1 MLYLIQT
8 NNNWPYFLL
17 ALMLGLLVGAW
28 MWARRRHR
36 VTLAEPGDA
45 VVQRTLA
52 REAAAVVPQAAAP
65 AIEPVIPPAPPAAA
79 MGASPF
85 LAAPEG
91 PADDLLLIK
100 GVGPKLNALLISL
113 GVHHFRQ
120 IAGWTEADVAEV
132 DARLG
137 TFKGRI
143 TRDRWQDQ
151 ARLLAEGKME
161 EFARLYGTPGSEN

>member
-1 MLYLIQT
+1 MLYLIQN

-17 ALMLGLLVGAW
+17 ALVLGFLVGAW
-28 MWARRRHR
+28 MWARHRHR
-36 VTLAEPGDA
+36 VTLAQPGEA
-45 VVQRTLA
+45 VQRTLA
-52 REAAAVVPQAAAP
+52 REPAAVVPQAVAP
-65 AIEPVIPPAPPAAA
+65 SPAAA
-79 MGASPF
+79 AQGASPF

-120 IAGWTEADVAEV
+120 IAGWSEAEIAEV

>member
-1 MLYLIQT
+1 MLYLIQN
-8 NNNWPYFLL
+8 NNNWPYFLV
-17 ALMLGLLVGAW
+17 ALVLGFLVGAW

-36 VTLAEPGDA
+36 VTLAEPGEA
-45 VVQRTLA
+45 PQRTLA
-52 REAAAVVPQAAAP
+52 REPAAAVPQAVAP
-65 AIEPVIPPAPPAAA
+65 AIEPVVPAAPPQAAQ
-79 MGASPF
+79 GASPF

-120 IAGWTEADVAEV
+120 IAGWSEAEVAEV